1 MARLITKTGQRAEM
15 VCDMS
20 DERSGKLI
28 CDPSILAFAD
38 LQGDLMLETD
48 DGGRCHIGITSIGA
62 DHLMFSAMALA
73 FAVVSH

>member
-20 DERSGKLI
+20 KERSGKLI
-28 CDPSILAFAD
+28 CDPNILALAD

-48 DGGRCHIGITSIGA
+48 DGGRCHIWITSIGA
-62 DHLMFSAMALA
+62 DHLT
-73 FAVVSH
+73 FAGRMVESL